1 METESWIP
9 RIAIA
14 IGFALMACGLAF
26 AYRRPRDY
34 GPGEIARRPDNATV
48 TTIARNDLHIA
59 IFVLREWRTAG
70 RQATQ
75 SHRFGPKRHID
86 LVLREWRAGCQSQVL
101 GTGLTGIALKLD
113 GDETEYL
120 FTSSNDWYKETRHK
134 LKRDIRLMLLADGAP
149 VVEAQRLPEALDGWQ
164 KDRSGKYTKLY
175 DIDCAAGHFELVRI
189 GPAQFALRHGE
200 TILGIIAMPLPT
212 GVFSPLRT
220 RIELPARLSLA
231 IRLFLALLVDVE
243 DRNRGDSSST

>member
-1 METESWIP
+1 
-9 RIAIA
+9 
-14 IGFALMACGLAF
+14 MACGLAF

-48 TTIARNDLHIA
+48 TTIARNDLISISFFENGVRVA
-59 IFVLREWRTAG
+59 KAKFWG
-70 RQATQ
+70 Q
-75 SHRFGPKRHID
+75 
-86 LVLREWRAGCQSQVL
+86 
-101 GTGLTGIALKLD
+101 GLTGIALKLD

-189 GPAQFALRHGE
+189 GPAQFALRQGE

-220 RIELPARLSLA
+220 ELVSSCRQGSLSRSDCSWRCWWTSRTAIGATLHRHRCGEIIGTPPYTFARLCRFSHSRWPL
-231 IRLFLALLVDVE
+231 IFVVKTWKLSDCR
-243 DRNRGDSSST
+243 S